1 VKTSSLYGPI
11 GKAVQV
17 VAPYSETD
25 TVGIYAAALS
35 MWSAAIA
42 GTVHVSS
49 RGKARPVLL
58 WSALVAGTGRGKG
71 NALRAAEHIMSEP
84 LGRFLDTF
92 VTGGFTSGAAIIS
105 HLSEQA
111 EATSESEGGMD
122 TRCLSI
128 SEEWSEDLFQAKK
141 DKKFGTT
148 IRKAWD
154 GGPLR
159 NSTVKE
165 PKAVERPR
173 LVLHCHITP
182 AEFAKFALGGSE
194 AQGGSLN
201 RIMPLTLRA
210 VPMLDDEH
218 ELPTIDTEALSEA
231 YAWARNKPRT
241 ISLGEDAKPLWRLI
255 RRYGRVLGESLPET
269 QAVMIERTAE
279 QTLRVAAVLAASEQS
294 TTITRDVLEAAFSF
308 VRFSVKCATSLVANQ
323 ESTTKAGK
331 ARTMMDAPT
340 RILGYLSANPGARS
354 TDVLRGAKVTKAD
367 VQELVSTGVLVM
379 VKGPASG
386 GRRAETYWL
395 AGQAPEKVEKEAP
408 ADNAQLRRPSTLRNR
423 TADSVQTT
431 APTTTTERRP
441 QDQTSSVSAVV
452 ESGAR
457 PRLRLV
463 TNEAEVTWASPQP
476 TETRQAPKAE
486 GLADLLSQW

>member
-1 VKTSSLYGPI
+1 MKTPTLYGPI
-11 GKAVQV
+11 GKAVREV
-17 VAPYSETD
+17 SPYSETD
-25 TVGIYAAALS
+25 PVGIYAAALS

-71 NALRAAEHIMSEP
+71 NALRAAEHVMSEP

-92 VTGGFTSGAAIIS
+92 TTGGFTSGAAIIS
-105 HLSEQA
+105 RLSEQA
-111 EATSESEGGMD
+111 EATSESEGGTD

-128 SEEWSEDLFQAKK
+128 SEEWSEDLFQARK

-154 GGPLR
+154 GGTLR

-165 PKAVERPR
+165 PKAVEQPR
-173 LVLHCHITP
+173 VVLHCHITP
-182 AEFAKFALGGSE
+182 AEFSKYALGGSE

-201 RIMPLTLRA
+201 RIMPITLRA

-218 ELPTIDTEALSEA
+218 ELPAIDTEALSEA
-231 YAWARNKPRT
+231 YTWARSKPRT
-241 ISLGEDAKPLWRLI
+241 ISLAEDAKPLWKI
-255 RRYGRVLGESLPET
+255 VRRYGRVLGESLPET

-279 QTLRVAAVLAASEQS
+279 QTLRVAAVLAASECS
-294 TTITRDVLEAAFSF
+294 EVITSDVLEVAFSF
-308 VRFSVKCATSLVANQ
+308 VRYSVQCATSLVADHETSN
-323 ESTTKAGK
+323 TKQPGR
-331 ARTMMDAPT
+331 RTALDVPS
-340 RILGYLSANPGARS
+340 RILAFVSSNPGCSS
-354 TDVLRGAKVTKAD
+354 TALLRTAKVTKAD
-367 VQELVSTGVLVM
+367 VQELVSTGALVM

-395 AGQAPEKVEKEAP
+395 AGQAPEAQ
-408 ADNAQLRRPSTLRNR
+408 ADHGGSSRHSTVRSR
-423 TADSVQTT
+423 TTGSTQTQST
-431 APTTTTERRP
+431 GPTSPEHSHQART
-441 QDQTSSVSAVV
+441 VSAVM

-463 TNEAEVTWASPQP
+463 TNEAKTTQEPSQP
-476 TETRQAPKAE
+476 KETRQALKVE
-486 GLADLLSQW
+486 SLADLLSQW

>member
-1 VKTSSLYGPI
+1 MNTPTLYGPI
-11 GKAVQV
+11 GKAVREV
-17 VAPYSETD
+17 SPYSETD
-25 TVGIYAAALS
+25 PVGIYAAALT

-71 NALRAAEHIMSEP
+71 NALRAAEHVMSEP

-92 VTGGFTSGAAIIS
+92 TTSGFTSGAAIIS

-111 EATSESEGGMD
+111 EATSESEGGTD

-165 PKAVERPR
+165 PKAVESPR

-182 AEFAKFALGGSE
+182 AEFSRFALGGSE

-201 RIMPLTLRA
+201 RIMPFTLRA
-210 VPMLDDEH
+210 VPMLDDEA
-218 ELPTIDTEALSEA
+218 ELPRVDTEALKDA
-231 YAWARNKPRT
+231 YAWARSKART
-241 ISLGEDAKPLWRLI
+241 VSLGEDARPLWRLV
-255 RRYGRVLGESLPET
+255 RRYGRVLGENLPES
-269 QAVMIERTAE
+269 QAVMVERTAE

-294 TTITRDVLEAAFSF
+294 TSISRDVLEAAFSF
-308 VRFSVKCATSLVANQ
+308 VRYSVKCATSLVADQ
-323 ESTTKAGK
+323 ESTPKTG
-331 ARTMMDAPT
+331 RTVVDIPS
-340 RILGYLSANPGARS
+340 RILAYVSANPGCAS
-354 TDVLRGAKVTKAD
+354 TALLRGAKVTKAD
-367 VQELVSTGVLVM
+367 VQQLVSTGALVM
-379 VKGPASG
+379 VKGPANG

-395 AGQAPEKVEKEAP
+395 AGQPPEP
-408 ADNAQLRRPSTLRNR
+408 QGDHSGFSRPSTLRSR
-423 TADSVQTT
+423 TT
-431 APTTTTERRP
+431 AQPENTMKAQRAT
-441 QDQTSSVSAVV
+441 D
-452 ESGAR
+452 R

-463 TNEAEVTWASPQP
+463 TA
-476 TETRQAPKAE
+476 ETRQAQSEPQTAVQE
-486 GLADLLSQW
+486 SPNPASAPAVVTGSESLGDLLSQW

>member
-1 VKTSSLYGPI
+1 MDTPTLYGPI
-11 GKAVQV
+11 GKAVNQV
-17 VAPYSETD
+17 ASYSETD
-25 TVGIYAAALS
+25 PVGIYAAALS

-71 NALRAAEHIMSEP
+71 TSLRAAEHIMGGP

-105 HLSEQA
+105 HLAEQA
-111 EATSESEGGMD
+111 EATSESEGGID

-154 GGPLR
+154 GGHLR

-165 PKAVERPR
+165 PKAVESPR

-182 AEFAKFALGGSE
+182 AEFAKFALGSSE

-201 RIMPLTLRA
+201 RIMPFTLRA
-210 VPMLDDEH
+210 VPMLDDEA
-218 ELPTIDTEALSEA
+218 ELPTVDTEALEDA
-231 YAWARNKPRT
+231 YGWARAKART
-241 ISLGEDAKPLWRLI
+241 LHLADEAMPLWRLV
-255 RRYGRVLGESLPET
+255 RRYGRILGESLPEA

-294 TTITRDVLEAAFSF
+294 TTITRDALEAAFSF
-308 VRFSVKCATSLVANQ
+308 VRYSVKCATSLVADQ
-323 ESTTKAGK
+323 ENTTKAGK
-331 ARTMMDAPT
+331 GRTVLDTPS
-340 RILGYLSANPGARS
+340 RILAYVSANPGCAS
-354 TDVLRGAKVTKAD
+354 TVLLRGAKATKAD
-367 VQELVSTGVLVM
+367 VQELVSAGVLVM

-386 GRRAETYWL
+386 GRRAETHWL
-395 AGQAPEKVEKEAP
+395 ARQAPEPRSDRSEKCRHFG
-408 ADNAQLRRPSTLRNR
+408 DRSRTTAQLGEATKLQEPSGRPK
-423 TADSVQTT
+423 
-431 APTTTTERRP
+431 
-441 QDQTSSVSAVV
+441 
-452 ESGAR
+452 
-457 PRLRLV
+457 LRLV
-463 TNEAEVTWASPQP
+463 T
-476 TETRQAPKAE
+476 TETREPQKNAQTVAQQPSTPSPVPPVATKAE
-486 GLADLLSQW
+486 SLADLLSQW

>member
-1 VKTSSLYGPI
+1 MNTPTLYGPI
-11 GKAVQV
+11 GKAVREV
-17 VAPYSETD
+17 SPYSETD
-25 TVGIYAAALS
+25 PVGIYAAALT

-71 NALRAAEHIMSEP
+71 NALRAAEHVMSEP

-92 VTGGFTSGAAIIS
+92 TTSGFTSGAAIIS

-111 EATSESEGGMD
+111 EATSESEGGTD

-165 PKAVERPR
+165 PKAVESPR

-182 AEFAKFALGGSE
+182 AEFSRFALGGSE

-201 RIMPLTLRA
+201 RIMPFTLRA

-218 ELPTIDTEALSEA
+218 GLPSVDTEALKDA
-231 YAWARNKPRT
+231 YAWARAKERA
-241 ISLGEDAKPLWRLI
+241 ISLAEDAMPLWRLV
-255 RRYGRVLGESLPET
+255 RRYGRILGETLPET

-279 QTLRVAAVLAASEQS
+279 QTLRVAAVLAASEKS
-294 TTITRDVLEAAFSF
+294 TTITRDVLKAAFSL
-308 VRFSVKCATSLVANQ
+308 VRYSVKCATSLVAAQ
-323 ESTTKAGK
+323 ASIPKVG
-331 ARTMMDAPT
+331 RTVLNSPSRVLA
-340 RILGYLSANPGARS
+340 YVSANPGCTS
-354 TDVLRGAKVTKAD
+354 TSLLRGAKVTKAD
-367 VQELVSTGVLVM
+367 VQELVSTGALVM

-386 GRRAETYWL
+386 GRRPETYWL
-395 AGQAPEKVEKEAP
+395 AGQAGADERRASTPEP
-408 ADNAQLRRPSTLRNR
+408 RGDHSGFSRPSTLR
-423 TADSVQTT
+423 SQTT
-431 APTTTTERRP
+431 VQLESVTKAQRP
-441 QDQTSSVSAVV
+441 SD
-452 ESGAR
+452 R

-463 TNEAEVTWASPQP
+463 TA
-476 TETRQAPKAE
+476 ETRQAQSEPQTAVQASQNPTSAPAVASGSE
-486 GLADLLSQW
+486 TLGDLLSQW

>member
-1 VKTSSLYGPI
+1 
-11 GKAVQV
+11 
-17 VAPYSETD
+17 
-25 TVGIYAAALS
+25 
-35 MWSAAIA
+35 MWSAAIS

-71 NALRAAEHIMSEP
+71 NALRAAEHVMSEP

-92 VTGGFTSGAAIIS
+92 VTSGFTSGAAIIS
-105 HLSEQA
+105 HLAEQA
-111 EATSESEGGMD
+111 EATSESEGGID

-165 PKAVERPR
+165 PKAVESPR

-182 AEFAKFALGGSE
+182 AEFSKFALGGSE

-201 RIMPLTLRA
+201 RIMPFTLRA
-210 VPMLDDEH
+210 VPMLDDEA
-218 ELPTIDTEALSEA
+218 ELPTIDTEALEDA
-231 YAWARNKPRT
+231 YAWARSKART
-241 ISLGEDAKPLWRLI
+241 VSLGEDARPLWRLI
-255 RRYGRVLGESLPET
+255 RRYGRVLGENLPES
-269 QAVMIERTAE
+269 QGVMVERTAE

-308 VRFSVKCATSLVANQ
+308 VRYSVKCATSLVADQ
-323 ESTTKAGK
+323 ESTPKTG
-331 ARTMMDAPT
+331 RTAVDTPS
-340 RILGYLSANPGARS
+340 RILAYVSANPGCAS
-354 TDVLRGAKVTKAD
+354 TALLRGAKVTKAD
-367 VQELVSTGVLVM
+367 VQQLVSTGALAM
-379 VKGPASG
+379 VKGPANG

-395 AGQAPEKVEKEAP
+395 AGQSPEP
-408 ADNAQLRRPSTLRNR
+408 QGDHSGFSRPSTQGEGTTVQPEQNR
-423 TADSVQTT
+423 K
-431 APTTTTERRP
+431 PPRP
-441 QDQTSSVSAVV
+441 S
-452 ESGAR
+452 ER

-463 TNEAEVTWASPQP
+463 TAESRQDQSEPQTAVQDSPNP
-476 TETRQAPKAE
+476 TSAPAVVPGSE
-486 GLADLLSQW
+486 SLGDLLSQW